1 MAGLNL
7 SLKGVEVQ
15 RQTTGNNFYS
25 TVPAGTYKV
34 VVGKT
39 EVKETKTGGAA
50 VILGYKII
58 AGEHEGKLIKD
69 FINIKNANPTAAQI
83 GLQRLATVAFATGF
97 GGQEIA
103 DSDDLLELESF
114 EVVVTVQD
122 DGEYQNNRV
131 KAVLC
136 TRDVN
141 AKAAA
146 PKAAAPVAKAATKKP
161 WEK

>member
-7 SLKGVEVQ
+7 SLANVQ
-15 RQTTGNNFYS
+15 IEQPKTGNYYS
-25 TVPAGTYKV
+25 LVPAGTYKV

-50 VILGYKII
+50 VILGYKIVE
-58 AGEHEGKLIKD
+58 GEHEGKLVKD
-69 FINIKNANPTAAQI
+69 FVNVKNANPMAAQI
-83 GLQRLATVAFATGF
+83 GMQRLATVAFATGF
-97 GGQEIA
+97 GGSSID
-103 DSDDLLELESF
+103 DSDDLLNLQPF
-114 EVVVTVQD
+114 EIVVSVQD

-136 TRDVN
+136 TRDVTK
-141 AKAAA
+141 KAVE
-146 PKAAAPVAKAATKKP
+146 AAPVKKAVATKKP

>member
-58 AGEHEGKLIKD
+58 SGEHEGKLIKD
-69 FINIKNANPTAAQI
+69 FVNIKNANPTAAQI

-103 DSDDLLELESF
+103 DSDDLLNLEPF

-146 PKAAAPVAKAATKKP
+146 PKSAPVAKSTTKKP